1 MKAKFCGLAP
11 NEKYTAT
18 VGGRSCSFYT
28 AATEDHSFSFIF
40 GSCLGGQ
47 GYGRTKEGWKIF
59 DVARKYSP
67 NFFLFTGDTIYA
79 DAKIPE
85 VATLMDG
92 TKRTNLPHDV
102 ICKTIDQFRDR
113 YKYQLEDPSYARF
126 LSQTPTYVMWDDHE
140 IFDDWG
146 GENMLNKDPELLN
159 GGMKSF
165 FEYWPVLGEYNDS
178 IEIKLYRKFKYG
190 NVDFFMLDTRS
201 YRCGHK
207 VHRDSTT
214 PKLENILGE
223 VQCDWLISS
232 LEKCSNDSWKVL
244 VSSVPLS

>member
-1 MKAKFCGLAP
+1 MSISHGPFSGECGVDDASIVIWARANAPGGKYRFSIKNRLGGELRRKLVVARKENDYTMKAKFSGLAP
-11 NEKYTAT
+11 TEKYTAT

-28 AATEDHSFSFIF
+28 AATEDQSFSFIF

-59 DVARKYSP
+59 DEARKYSP

-146 GENMLNKDPELLN
+146 GADMLTKDPELLN
-159 GGMKSF
+159 VGMKSF
-165 FEYWPVLGEYNDS
+165 FEY
-178 IEIKLYRKFKYG
+178 
-190 NVDFFMLDTRS
+190 
-201 YRCGHK
+201 
-207 VHRDSTT
+207 
-214 PKLENILGE
+214 
-223 VQCDWLISS
+223 
-232 LEKCSNDSWKVL
+232 
-244 VSSVPLS
+244 